1 MIRSPFEL
9 CSLKK
14 SELIL
19 THLNKLTRH
28 HAKNCVTYK
37 RYLDACGVD
46 IGGANGI
53 AELPYLPAR
62 AFKELDLK
70 SVVDKN
76 IAKTLTSSGTS
87 GLRSRIHIDG
97 RTSIKQS
104 RALSEILKSYIG
116 AKKLPLLIIDAPSM
130 GKISSVFS
138 ARSAG
143 ALGFSGLA
151 SDKVFALD
159 EGFDLNLREIERF
172 LALHGD
178 SEFMVFGF
186 TFLIWQSLVIN
197 EVPDFIIKSMTN
209 GRLFHGGGW
218 KKLSILGVSDS
229 TFKNE
234 LFSRVGLRNIHNYYG
249 MAEQTGS
256 VFIECE
262 HGRMHASK
270 YSEVLIRNLN
280 DFEVLP
286 AGEKGVIQ
294 VFSSLPE
301 SYPGHSILTED
312 LGWIEHDVLCQCG
325 RNGTTIHVDGRLE
338 RAEIR
343 GCSDVY

>member
-1 MIRSPFEL
+1 MTKSPFEL
-9 CSLKK
+9 SAIKK
-14 SELIL
+14 TELIL
-19 THLNKLTRH
+19 TQLNKLTRH
-28 HAKNCVTYK
+28 HADNCVTYK
-37 RYLDACGVD
+37 RYLDAYGVD
-46 IGGANGI
+46 IGGAN
-53 AELPYLPAR
+53 AMSKLPYLPAR

-70 SVVDKN
+70 SVVDNN

-130 GKISSVFS
+130 GISTSVFS

-143 ALGFSGLA
+143 TLGFSGLA

-159 EGFDLNLREIERF
+159 EDFNLNLQEIERF
-172 LALHGD
+172 LTLYGD

-186 TFLIWQSLVIN
+186 TFLIWQSFVIN
-197 EVPDFIIKSMTN
+197 EAPNFLVESMVN

-218 KKLSILGVSDS
+218 KKLSTLGVSDS
-229 TFKNE
+229 TFRNA
-234 LFSRVGLRNIHNYYG
+234 LFSRLGLKNIHNYYG

-270 YSEVLIRNLN
+270 YSEVLIRNIN
-280 DFEVLP
+280 NFEVLP

-325 RNGTTIHVDGRLE
+325 RNGTTIHVDGRIE

>member
-1 MIRSPFEL
+1 MIRPPFEL
-9 CSLKK
+9 SAIKK
-14 SELIL
+14 SEFIL
-19 THLNKLTRH
+19 TQLNKLTCH
-28 HAKNCVTYK
+28 HADNCVTYK
-37 RYLDACGVD
+37 RYLDAYGVD
-46 IGGANGI
+46 VGGASGL

-130 GKISSVFS
+130 GGNASVFS

-143 ALGFSGLA
+143 TLGFSGLA

-159 EGFDLNLREIERF
+159 EDFNRNIKEIERF
-172 LALHGD
+172 LTRFCD
-178 SEFMVFGF
+178 SEFMIFGF
-186 TFLIWQSLVIN
+186 TFLIWQSFVIN
-197 EVPDFIIKSMTN
+197 EVPDSLLRRMAN

-218 KKLSILGVSDS
+218 KKLSSLGISDS
-229 TFKNE
+229 AFKNA
-234 LFSRVGLRNIHNYYG
+234 LFSRFGLVKIHNYYG

-270 YSEVLIRNLN
+270 YSEVLIRNLHN
-280 DFEVLP
+280 FEVLQ

-325 RNGTTIHVDGRLE
+325 RNGTTIHVEGRLE